1 MINLILFGP
10 PGSGKGTQALQ
21 LAEHYDLVHI
31 STGDMFRAEIKGETP
46 LGREAKRYIDAGQLV
61 PDTVTLGMFR
71 SRIDREKD
79 GAAGFIY
86 DGFPR
91 TVAQAQALDHL
102 LANFDAEVNVLIALD
117 VDEDEIT
124 RRLLKRGETSG
135 RVDDRD
141 EATIRRRYQVY
152 QEQTAPVFE
161 YYDGHGKS
169 VRVPGVGEID
179 AIQGKLRTV
188 IDDVV

>member
-31 STGDMFRAEIKGETP
+31 STGDMFRAEIKGETA
-46 LGREAKRYIDAGQLV
+46 LGREAKRYMDAGQLV

-102 LANFDAEVNVLIALD
+102 LGGFETEVDVLIALD
-117 VDEDEIT
+117 VDEDEVT
-124 RRLLKRGETSG
+124 TRLLERGKTSD
-135 RVDDRD
+135 RADDRD
-141 EATIRRRYQVY
+141 EATIRKRYQVY
-152 QEQTAPVFE
+152 QSDTAPVFE

-169 VRVPGVGEID
+169 VRIAGVGGIGEIQ
-179 AIQGKLRTV
+179 AKLREV

>member
-21 LAEHYDLVHI
+21 LAEQYDLVHI
-31 STGDMFRAEIKGETP
+31 STGDMFRAEIKGATA

-71 SRIDREKD
+71 GRIDAEKD

-102 LANFDAEVNVLIALD
+102 LASFDAEVDVLIALD

-124 RRLLKRGETSG
+124 RRLLDRGKTSG
-135 RVDDRD
+135 RADDQD
-141 EATIRRRYQVY
+141 EATIRKRYQVY
-152 QEQTAPVFE
+152 QQQTTPVFE

-169 VRVPGVGEID
+169 VRVAGVGEID
-179 AIQGKLRTV
+179 AIQGKLRSV

>member
-1 MINLILFGP
+1 MLNLILFGP
-10 PGSGKGTQALQ
+10 PGSGKGTQAKR
-21 LAEHYDLVHI
+21 LAEKYDLVHI
-31 STGDMFRAEIKGETP
+31 STGDMFRAEIKAETA

-71 SRIDREKD
+71 SRIEAERG

-102 LANFDAEVNVLIALD
+102 LAGYDAEVKALIALD

-124 RRLLKRGETSG
+124 RRLLERGKVS
-135 RVDDRD
+135 RRIDDQD
-141 EATIRRRYQVY
+141 EATIRKRFQVY
-152 QEQTAPVFE
+152 SEQTAPVYA
-161 YYDGHGKS
+161 YYEGHGKAS
-169 VRVPGVGEID
+169 RVMGVGEVDEIFM
-179 AIQGKLRTV
+179 GPCVR
-188 IDDVV
+188 

>member
-1 MINLILFGP
+1 MLNLILFGP
-10 PGSGKGTQALQ
+10 PGSGKGTQAQ
-21 LAEHYDLVHI
+21 RLAEAYDLVHI
-31 STGDMFRAEIKGETP
+31 STGDMFRAEIEGETA
-46 LGREAKRYIDAGQLV
+46 LGREAKRYMDAGQLV

-71 SRIDREKD
+71 SRIDGHPD
-79 GAAGFIY
+79 AAGFIY

-102 LANFDAEVNVLIALD
+102 LGGMDAEIKVLIALD

-124 RRLLKRGETSG
+124 RRLLERGKTSK

-141 EATIRRRYQVY
+141 EATIRKRFQVY
-152 QEQTAPVFE
+152 EKQTAPVFE

-169 VRVPGVGEID
+169 VRVQGVG
-179 AIQGKLRTV
+179 AIEDIYAKLRGV
-188 IDDVV
+188 IDDAA